1 MKYGLWPLFYKSE
14 WNPGYLYSNITFTHL
29 YSNTVLKER
38 KRGGVTAG
46 INCLSRT
53 YLLPGP
59 GLDAECKM
67 VDSPGNVPALMESIL
82 VRRDSDITQS
92 LAYSQTLSKP
102 QILIPAEALQINVM
116 VCSQCFFPPRP
127 LFPFHELMGGCR
139 ECEHL

>member
-1 MKYGLWPLFYKSE
+1 MGYGLYFINQNGIQGISIVTSLSLIYIPIQF
-14 WNPGYLYSNITFTHL
+14 
-29 YSNTVLKER
+29 LKER

>member
-1 MKYGLWPLFYKSE
+1 MGYGLYFINQNGIQGISIVTSLSIIYIPIQF
-14 WNPGYLYSNITFTHL
+14 
-29 YSNTVLKER
+29 LKER

-102 QILIPAEALQINVM
+102 QILI
-116 VCSQCFFPPRP
+116 QCCISETPSASSKSGWLVIQRVQKTIQHMEFTLPSY
-127 LFPFHELMGGCR
+127 
-139 ECEHL
+139 